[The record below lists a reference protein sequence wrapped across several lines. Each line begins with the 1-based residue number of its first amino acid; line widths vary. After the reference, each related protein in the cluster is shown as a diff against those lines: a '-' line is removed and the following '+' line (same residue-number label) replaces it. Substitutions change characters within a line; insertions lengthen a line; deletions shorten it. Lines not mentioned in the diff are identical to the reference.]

1 MAEKKST
8 KSFILRVDS
17 DTMDA
22 IEAWAADEFR
32 STNGQLQWIITEALR
47 KAKRLPKK
55 KKESKNEEKM
65 MNRKKALVILFGLQ
79 SMLLALLIAL
89 FTSNVISFTVFVPLI
104 IFVGVVFSALTV
116 VAVRK
121 LPLE

>member
-1 MAEKKST
+1 
-8 KSFILRVDS
+8 
-17 DTMDA
+17 
-22 IEAWAADEFR
+22 
-32 STNGQLQWIITEALR
+32 
-47 KAKRLPKK
+47 
-55 KKESKNEEKM
+55 

-104 IFVGVVFSALTV
+104 IFVGAVISALTI

>member
-1 MAEKKST
+1 
-8 KSFILRVDS
+8 
-17 DTMDA
+17 
-22 IEAWAADEFR
+22 
-32 STNGQLQWIITEALR
+32 
-47 KAKRLPKK
+47 
-55 KKESKNEEKM
+55 

-89 FTSNVISFTVFVPLI
+89 LTSNVISFTVFVPLI

>member
-1 MAEKKST
+1 
-8 KSFILRVDS
+8 
-17 DTMDA
+17 
-22 IEAWAADEFR
+22 
-32 STNGQLQWIITEALR
+32 
-47 KAKRLPKK
+47 
-55 KKESKNEEKM
+55 M
-65 MNRKKALVILFGLQ
+65 MNRKKALVMLLGLQ

>member
-1 MAEKKST
+1 
-8 KSFILRVDS
+8 
-17 DTMDA
+17 
-22 IEAWAADEFR
+22 
-32 STNGQLQWIITEALR
+32 
-47 KAKRLPKK
+47 
-55 KKESKNEEKM
+55 M

-116 VAVRK
+116 VVVRK

>member
-1 MAEKKST
+1 
-8 KSFILRVDS
+8 
-17 DTMDA
+17 
-22 IEAWAADEFR
+22 
-32 STNGQLQWIITEALR
+32 
-47 KAKRLPKK
+47 
-55 KKESKNEEKM
+55 M

-104 IFVGVVFSALTV
+104 IFVGVAFSAFTV